1 MKTELY
7 DKEEAAAI
15 QEITEQFQKQC
26 HALVNIVMSHRTDSP
41 PKLAKSY
48 SYQDAT
54 NVWLFLKLA
63 EFEFRLREVEK
74 NK

>member
-1 MKTELY
+1 MKKELY

-15 QEITEQFQKQC
+15 HEIYEQFQKHC
-26 HALVNIVMSHRTDSP
+26 HALINIIVSHRKD
-41 PKLAKSY
+41 SY

-63 EFEFRLREVEK
+63 EFELRLREIEK
-74 NK
+74 K